1 MGRADRCAMS
11 LATVLL
17 PLFVEVVLTFAL
29 LFSAGALRS
38 GDLRAGA
45 VKPEDIGLREPNWPR
60 RTAQVSNAYDNQTE
74 LPTLFY
80 VLTIL
85 AYFTHHAGLYFVVLA
100 WVFVVFRLLH
110 AYVHITSNIP
120 NLRGALFGIGSTVLA
135 VMWMIFIV
143 QVLAGW

>member
-1 MGRADRCAMS
+1 M
-11 LATVLL
+11 
-17 PLFVEVVLTFAL
+17 FVEVILTFAL

-38 GDLRAGA
+38 GDLRAGT
-45 VKPEDIGLREPNWPR
+45 VKPEDIALRELNWPR

-85 AYFTHHAGLYFVVLA
+85 AYFTHHAGLLFVMLA

-110 AYVHITSNIP
+110 ACVHVTSNIP
-120 NLRGALFGIGSTVLA
+120 NWRGALFGLGSAVLA
-135 VMWMIFIV
+135 VM
-143 QVLAGW
+143 